1 MRHILLSIGLL
12 ATMSAHA
19 TVGNDTTAMTAW
31 DCVRYAVSHSHGLR
45 QRELQA
51 DNAEAMR
58 LQTIGALLPNIGA
71 SVSAQMNF
79 GRAIDPETNTYTN
92 VSTVGTGYG
101 LSGSMPVFDGMY
113 RLHALRAARAD
124 LLMQKNALVAERDQ
138 LVLATYQACLEVTYA
153 KEAKLLAAEKLH
165 DSQRLLQQARVMEEE
180 GLKSPADVAQ
190 IQAQQ
195 AADALLLT
203 QQENQEQVAL
213 LKLKEVM
220 GWPGKEELRITND
233 ELLMTNDEWRM
244 TDDELRITND
254 ELLMTNDEWSARA
267 VGGSAA
273 QLLQSRYA
281 VESARHNVGMARAA
295 FYPTL
300 SASGGIN
307 SSYYR
312 NIDAPSHSSFS
323 RQLKDNLGQWVGV
336 SVSIPIFNRLGN
348 LMALRRAKN
357 NLRIAQEQD
366 AAKADELE
374 VLRQQATLDVEANAK
389 EIVQAEAKTEADSIA
404 YELIRR
410 QFAEGLASPL
420 EMQTAATTLL
430 QSRTAL
436 LQKRLTRGLRLLQK
450 RYYEGQSLVP

>member
-1 MRHILLSIGLL
+1 MRQILLSIGLL
-12 ATMSAHA
+12 VTMSAHA

-180 GLKSPADVAQ
+180 GLKSPTDVAQ

-220 GWPGKEELRITND
+220 GWPGKEELR
-233 ELLMTNDEWRM
+233 M
-244 TDDELRITND
+244 TND
-254 ELLMTNDEWSARA
+254 ELLMTNDEWSART

-357 NLRIAQEQD
+357 DLRIAQEQD

-420 EMQTAATTLL
+420 EVQTAATTLL

>member
-233 ELLMTNDEWRM
+233 ELLMTNDE
-244 TDDELRITND
+244 
-254 ELLMTNDEWSARA
+254 LLMTNDEWSARA

>member
-1 MRHILLSIGLL
+1 MRQILLSIGLL

-51 DNAEAMR
+51 DNAEATR

-180 GLKSPADVAQ
+180 GLKSPTDVAQ

-220 GWPGKEELRITND
+220 GWPGKEELRMTND
-233 ELLMTNDEWRM
+233 ELR
-244 TDDELRITND
+244 
-254 ELLMTNDEWSARA
+254 MTNDEWSART

-410 QFAEGLASPL
+410 QFTEGLASPL
-420 EMQTAATTLL
+420 EVQTAATTLL

>member
-1 MRHILLSIGLL
+1 MRQILLSIGLL

-220 GWPGKEELRITND
+220 GWPGKEELRMTND
-233 ELLMTNDEWRM
+233 ELR
-244 TDDELRITND
+244 
-254 ELLMTNDEWSARA
+254 MTNDEWSART

-410 QFAEGLASPL
+410 QFTEGLASPL
-420 EMQTAATTLL
+420 EVQTAATTLL

>member
-1 MRHILLSIGLL
+1 
-12 ATMSAHA
+12 
-19 TVGNDTTAMTAW
+19 
-31 DCVRYAVSHSHGLR
+31 
-45 QRELQA
+45 
-51 DNAEAMR
+51 
-58 LQTIGALLPNIGA
+58 
-71 SVSAQMNF
+71 
-79 GRAIDPETNTYTN
+79 
-92 VSTVGTGYG
+92 
-101 LSGSMPVFDGMY
+101 
-113 RLHALRAARAD
+113 
-124 LLMQKNALVAERDQ
+124 
-138 LVLATYQACLEVTYA
+138 
-153 KEAKLLAAEKLH
+153 
-165 DSQRLLQQARVMEEE
+165 
-180 GLKSPADVAQ
+180 
-190 IQAQQ
+190 
-195 AADALLLT
+195 
-203 QQENQEQVAL
+203 
-213 LKLKEVM
+213 
-220 GWPGKEELRITND
+220 
-233 ELLMTNDEWRM
+233 MTNDEWRM
-244 TDDELRITND
+244 TNDELR
-254 ELLMTNDEWSARA
+254 MTNDEWSARA

-312 NIDAPSHSSFS
+312 NLDAPSHSSFS

-420 EMQTAATTLL
+420 EVQTAATTLL

>member
-233 ELLMTNDEWRM
+233 ELLMTNY
-244 TDDELRITND
+244 

-420 EMQTAATTLL
+420 EVQTAATTLL

>member
-1 MRHILLSIGLL
+1 MRHFLLSIGLL

-19 TVGNDTTAMTAW
+19 TIGNDTTAMTAW

-51 DNAEAMR
+51 DNAETTR

-220 GWPGKEELRITND
+220 GWPGKEELR
-233 ELLMTNDEWRM
+233 MTNDEWR
-244 TDDELRITND
+244 
-254 ELLMTNDEWSARA
+254 MTNDEWSARA

-273 QLLQSRYA
+273 LLLQSRYV

-312 NIDAPSHSSFS
+312 NLDAPSHSSFS

-357 NLRIAQEQD
+357 NLRIAQEQE

-420 EMQTAATTLL
+420 EVQTAATTLL

>member
-1 MRHILLSIGLL
+1 MRQILLSIGLL

-19 TVGNDTTAMTAW
+19 TIGNDTTAMTAW

-51 DNAEAMR
+51 DNAEATR
-58 LQTIGALLPNIGA
+58 LQTIGAFLPNIGA

-180 GLKSPADVAQ
+180 GLKSPTDVAQ

-220 GWPGKEELRITND
+220 GWPGKKELRMTNYELRMTND
-233 ELLMTNDEWRM
+233 ELR
-244 TDDELRITND
+244 
-254 ELLMTNDEWSARA
+254 MTNDEWSART

-281 VESARHNVGMARAA
+281 VKSARHNVGMARAA

-420 EMQTAATTLL
+420 EVQTAATTLL

>member
-1 MRHILLSIGLL
+1 MRQILLSIGLL

-51 DNAEAMR
+51 DNAETMR
-58 LQTIGALLPNIGA
+58 LQTIGAFLPNIGA

-220 GWPGKEELRITND
+220 GWPGKEELRMTND
-233 ELLMTNDEWRM
+233 ELLMTNDE
-244 TDDELRITND
+244 LR
-254 ELLMTNDEWSARA
+254 MTNDEWSARA

-336 SVSIPIFNRLGN
+336 SVSIPNINRQGN

-420 EMQTAATTLL
+420 EVQTAATTLL